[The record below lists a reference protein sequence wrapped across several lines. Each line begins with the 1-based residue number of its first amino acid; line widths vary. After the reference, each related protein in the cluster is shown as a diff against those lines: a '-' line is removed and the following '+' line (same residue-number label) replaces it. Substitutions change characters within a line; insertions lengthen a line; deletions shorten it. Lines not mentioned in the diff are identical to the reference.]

1 MNALIKIDSNV
12 TSGGLLET
20 LGEVILGPIIFDKEV
35 FVSKIKESNLSLT
48 NSNFPDIPW
57 EDSFDESS
65 MIPISL
71 YHIDSS
77 IKFVGFQILKAL
89 DNELPVHN
97 SDTHTIAVSSYVIED
112 EASGIT
118 DLEGSKVVD
127 LVRFTYEVVLR

>member
-89 DNELPVHN
+89 DNELPAYN
-97 SDTHTIAVSSYVIED
+97 SDTHTMAVSSYVIED
-112 EASGIT
+112 EASGVT

>member
-89 DNELPVHN
+89 DNELPAYN
-97 SDTHTIAVSSYVIED
+97 SDTHTMAVSSYVIED
-112 EASGIT
+112 EASGVT

-127 LVRFTYEVVLR
+127 LVRFTYEVVPK